1 MTEASS
7 GNFHI
12 CTTAQSWLISMYG
25 FTISSLH
32 ILIALPSS
40 LPHYGSVCTQG
51 MSERRLCAC
60 PQRLDVLTFCP
71 LFSKFLQSCSRA
83 AWRLCLILWGSLIHN
98 TKTSRDQRQS
108 HRLDCHSLSLPVTCW
123 ITHQQ
128 PQPGLFFFLIFYLQF
143 KI

>member
-1 MTEASS
+1 MTEARS

-12 CTTAQSWLISMYG
+12 CTTAQSRLISMYG

-32 ILIALPSS
+32 ILIALPPS
-40 LPHYGSVCTQG
+40 LPHYGSMCTQG
-51 MSERRLCAC
+51 MSKRRLCAC

-83 AWRLCLILWGSLIHN
+83 AWLPCLILWDSLIHN
-98 TKTSRDQRQS
+98 TKPLGTNANLAGLAVTHFLYQSPVRSHTSNPN
-108 HRLDCHSLSLPVTCW
+108 LA
-123 ITHQQ
+123 
-128 PQPGLFFFLIFYLQF
+128 FFKRIFYLQF